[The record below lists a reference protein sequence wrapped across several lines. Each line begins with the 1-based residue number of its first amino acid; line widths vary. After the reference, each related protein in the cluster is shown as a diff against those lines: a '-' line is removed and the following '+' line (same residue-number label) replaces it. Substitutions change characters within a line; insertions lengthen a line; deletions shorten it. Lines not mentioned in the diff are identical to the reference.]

1 MRSLKTSSFAAVLLG
16 FAACAH
22 DGTLGVR
29 DDPLRVDRTV
39 QADRT
44 FTIGVGEVVLV
55 EGTHVILFFERVSED
70 SRCPTGVQCPW
81 QGNAAARFEVSLDN
95 AELAPQPIVLNTNL
109 EPRQTDKFG
118 VTIRLEGLVPYPAD
132 PGPPIDP
139 ASYVAEL
146 AVRPTE

>member
-1 MRSLKTSSFAAVLLG
+1 MRRLKTTWSGAALLV
-16 FAACAH
+16 FACAN

-29 DDPLRVDRTV
+29 EDRVRVDRTV
-39 QADRT
+39 EAGRT

-81 QGNAAARFEVSLDN
+81 EGNAAARFEVSLDN
-95 AELAPQPIVLNTNL
+95 AELDPRPIVLNTTL

-118 VTIRLEGLVPYPAD
+118 VTIFLEGLDPNPVD

-139 ASYVAEL
+139 AAYLAEL
-146 AVRPTE
+146 AVSRTE